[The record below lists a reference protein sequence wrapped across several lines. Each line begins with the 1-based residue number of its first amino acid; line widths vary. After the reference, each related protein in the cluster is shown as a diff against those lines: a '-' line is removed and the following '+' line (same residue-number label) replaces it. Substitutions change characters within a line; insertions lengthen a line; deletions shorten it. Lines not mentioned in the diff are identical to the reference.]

1 MPPARTLT
9 QGIDDGMTALAYAE
23 WPPPDP
29 AIIAALKAAGADKQ
43 KADAA
48 LKAVFKSLERVGI
61 KPPSK

>member
-1 MPPARTLT
+1 
-9 QGIDDGMTALAYAE
+9 MTALAYAE

-48 LKAVFKSLERVGI
+48 LKAVFKKSLERVGI

>member
-1 MPPARTLT
+1 
-9 QGIDDGMTALAYAE
+9 MTALAYAE